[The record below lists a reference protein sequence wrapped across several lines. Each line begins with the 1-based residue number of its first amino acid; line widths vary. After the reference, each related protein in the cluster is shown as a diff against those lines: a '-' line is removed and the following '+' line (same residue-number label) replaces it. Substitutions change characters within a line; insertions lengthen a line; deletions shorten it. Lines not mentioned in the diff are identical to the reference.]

1 MNVALQRPL
10 SAVDLNFNPPRLPLG
25 QLRDFAREHWG
36 LDGEFTALEGERDQ
50 NHRLTTAD
58 GASYVLKVSAAGE
71 SEGAV
76 EFQVAALRHL
86 ERHAPDLPVPRIIAS
101 KAGQDLEWI
110 VAADGV
116 RHMVRLLSWLPG
128 TPISQGEPL
137 TVSALRNVAAFQAR
151 LARGLRGLFH
161 PHARHF
167 VAWDI
172 QRALLLEP
180 GVQAWVAD
188 DARALCAEFNVR
200 LQREVLPR
208 LPALR
213 AQVVHSDGHADNLLR
228 AVSGADEIVGV
239 IDFGDMVHA
248 PLVQDLAVTLASFA
262 RHGEMSLENAAAQ
275 VEAWNAV
282 LPLMDD
288 ELEVLHDLTL
298 LRLATALYLYD
309 FRIHA
314 TEKPAAWLT
323 EERPDIVRALSRFLA
338 LDRAEVHERYRAAC
352 GRVGRAP
359 KDIDIAG
366 LQERRSRALGPSY
379 RLFYDRPVHLVRG
392 EGTWLFD
399 AEGRRYLDC
408 YNNVASVG
416 HCHPHVVAA
425 LSRQAA
431 TLNTHTRYLHDNV
444 VRYAE
449 RLTATM
455 PEPLRVCY
463 FVCTGTEAIDLAI
476 RIARVVSKHEGVIVS
491 DDSYHGN
498 SNVVGTASTS
508 MYPKS
513 EQPAW
518 LATVPPPNGYRG
530 EYRYGTPDIGRK
542 YAAHIDLAIAR
553 LQERKQ
559 GAAAWVCDIIF
570 DSNGAI
576 LPPPGYLEYTAGAI
590 RAAGGLFI
598 ADEVQSGFYRTGEEM
613 WAFAYSDVV
622 PDIVALGKPIGDGH
636 PIGAVITTPAI
647 AAKFAAKF
655 SYFNTFGGNPVSAAV
670 GMAVLDV
677 LEREG
682 IRQNVIAAGKVL
694 EPGLAKLAA
703 KHPLVADVRGK
714 GLFWG
719 LEIVRDQET
728 RAPAVAEAD
737 RIMNLLRE
745 DGFLLGR
752 TGAFDNVIKIRPP
765 LVFTPDNARMLL
777 EGLDRALARV
787 R

>member
-1 MNVALQRPL
+1 MNVAKQRL
-10 SAVDLNFNPPRLPLG
+10 SAVDLNFNPPRFPLDRLVG
-25 QLRDFAREHWG
+25 LARDLWG
-36 LDGEFTALEGERDQ
+36 VAGEFTPLEGERDQ
-50 NHRLTTAD
+50 NHRVTTAD
-58 GASYVLKVSAAGE
+58 GTSYVLKVSAAGE

-76 EFQVAALRHL
+76 DFQVAALRHL
-86 ERHAPDLPVPRIIAS
+86 ERNAPDLPVPRIIAS
-101 KAGQDLEWI
+101 KGGNDREWI
-110 VAADGV
+110 AAADGT

-128 TPISQGEPL
+128 VPISQGKPL
-137 TVSALRNVAAFQAR
+137 TIGTLRSAAAFQAR
-151 LARGLRGLFH
+151 LACGLRGLFH

-172 QRALLLEP
+172 QRALLLDP

-188 DARALCAEFNVR
+188 DAKALCAEFHARAVR
-200 LQREVLPR
+200 DVLPR

-228 AVSGADEIVGV
+228 AGPDTDEIVGV

-262 RHGEMSLENAAAQ
+262 RHGEMSLDNAVAQ

-298 LRLATALYLYD
+298 LRLATALALYD

-314 TEKPAAWLT
+314 TEKPAA
-323 EERPDIVRALSRFLA
+323 LA
-338 LDRAEVHERYRAAC
+338 HGRAARTSC
-352 GRVGRAP
+352 VRCRGSSRSIATRYTSAIAP
-359 KDIDIAG
+359 PAAASVEPRRTSTSTS
-366 LQERRSRALGPSY
+366 LRERRSLALGPSY

-392 EGTWLFD
+392 EGTWLYD

-476 RIARVVSKHEGVIVS
+476 RIARVVSKNEGVIVS

-498 SNVVGTASTS
+498 SNVVGTASTC

-513 EQPAW
+513 EQPDW

-530 EYRYGTPDIGRK
+530 EYRYGTPDLGRK
-542 YAAHIDLAIAR
+542 YAAYIDPAIAKLR
-553 LQERKQ
+553 ERKQ

-570 DSNGAI
+570 DSNGTI
-576 LPPPGYLEYTAGAI
+576 LSPPGYLEYTAGAI

-598 ADEVQSGFYRTGEEM
+598 ADEVQSGFYRTGDEM
-613 WAFAYSDVV
+613 WAFNYSDVV

-682 IRQNVIAAGKVL
+682 IQQNVIAAGKVL

-703 KHPLVADVRGK
+703 RYPLIADVRGK

-719 LEIVRDQET
+719 LEIVRDHET
-728 RAPAVAEAD
+728 RAPAVEEAD

-752 TGAFDNVIKIRPP
+752 TGAFDNVIKVRPP

-777 EGLDRALARV
+777 EGLDRALGRV
-787 R
+787 

>member
-1 MNVALQRPL
+1 M
-10 SAVDLNFNPPRLPLG
+10 DLNFNPARIPLERLV
-25 QLRDFAREHWG
+25 DFAREHWG
-36 LDGEFTALEGERDQ
+36 VEGEFTPLEGERDQ
-50 NHRLTTAD
+50 NHRVTAAD
-58 GASYVLKVSAAGE
+58 GASHVLKISAAGE

-76 EFQVAALRHL
+76 DFQVAALRHL
-86 ERHAPDLPVPRIIAS
+86 ERHAPDLPVPRVLAAKS
-101 KAGQDLEWI
+101 GNNREWI
-110 VAADGV
+110 SAADGA
-116 RHMVRLLSWLPG
+116 RHMARLLSWLPG
-128 TPISQGEPL
+128 TPLSQGRPL
-137 TVSALRNVAAFQAR
+137 SIAALRNAAAFQAR
-151 LARGLRGLFH
+151 LARGLRGFFH

-172 QRALLLEP
+172 QRGLAFEP

-188 DARALCAEFNVR
+188 DAKALCADLRAR
-200 LQREVLPR
+200 LQRELLPR

-213 AQVVHSDGHADNLLR
+213 AQVVHGDGHADNLLR
-228 AVSGADEIVGV
+228 AAPDTDEIVGV
-239 IDFGDMVHA
+239 IDFGDLVHA
-248 PLVQDLAVTLASFA
+248 PLVQDLAVTLASYA
-262 RHGEMSLENAAAQ
+262 RHGAMSLDNAVAQ

-282 LPLMDD
+282 LPIADD

-298 LRLATALYLYD
+298 LRLATALCLYD

-314 TEKPAAWLT
+314 TEKPAGWLA
-323 EERPDIVRALSRFLA
+323 EERPDILRALSRFLA

-359 KDIDIAG
+359 ASVDSER
-366 LQERRSRALGPSY
+366 LRERRNRALGPSY

-392 EGTWLFD
+392 EGTWLYD
-399 AEGRRYLDC
+399 ADGGRYLDC

-455 PEPLRVCY
+455 SDPLRVCY
-463 FVCTGTEAIDLAI
+463 FVCTGTEANDLAI
-476 RIARVVSKHEGVIVS
+476 RIARVVSGHEGVIVC

-498 SNVVGTASTS
+498 SNVVGAASTC

-513 EQPAW
+513 EQPEW

-530 EYRYGTPDIGRK
+530 EYRYGMPNIGPK
-542 YAAHIDLAIAR
+542 YAAHIDTAITN
-553 LQERKQ
+553 LQQRGQ
-559 GAAAWVCDIIF
+559 GAAAWLCDVIF
-570 DSNGAI
+570 DSNGTI
-576 LPPPGYLEYTAGAI
+576 LPPAGYLEYTAEAI

-598 ADEVQSGFYRTGEEM
+598 ADEVQSGFYRTGDEM
-613 WAFAYSDVV
+613 WGFSYSSVV
-622 PDIVALGKPIGDGH
+622 PDIVTLGKPAGDGH

-647 AAKFAAKF
+647 AAKFAEKF

-682 IRQNVIAAGKVL
+682 VQQNVIAAGQAL
-694 EPGLAKLAA
+694 GPGLAKLAD
-703 KHPLVADVRGK
+703 KYPLLADVRGQ

-719 LEIVRDQET
+719 LEIVRDHAT

-787 R
+787 

>member
-1 MNVALQRPL
+1 MNVAVKRPL
-10 SAVDLNFNPPRLPLG
+10 SAVDLNFNPPRFPAG
-25 QLRDFAREHWG
+25 ELRDFAREHWG
-36 LDGEFTALEGERDQ
+36 LDGELAPLEGERDQ
-50 NHRLTTAD
+50 NHRLAAAD
-58 GASYVLKVSAAGE
+58 GASHVLKVSAAGE

-76 EFQVAALRHL
+76 DFQVAALRHL
-86 ERHAPDLPVPRIIAS
+86 ERQAPELPVPRVIAS
-101 KAGQDLEWI
+101 KRGNDREWI
-110 VAADGV
+110 AGADGQ
-116 RHMVRLLSWLPG
+116 RHMVRVLSWIPG
-128 TPISQGEPL
+128 VPLSKGGPL
-137 TVSALRNVAAFQAR
+137 TLQGMRNVAAFQAK
-151 LARGLRGLFH
+151 LALGLRGLFH

-172 QRALLLEP
+172 QRGLLMEP

-188 DARALCAEFNVR
+188 DAKALLADFFARVR
-200 LQREVLPR
+200 RDVLPR
-208 LPALR
+208 LPSLR

-228 AVSGADEIVGV
+228 GDAGTEEIVGV
-239 IDFGDMVHA
+239 IDFGDMVYA

-262 RHGEMSLENAAAQ
+262 RHGEMSLENAVAQ

-282 LPLMDD
+282 LPLMDE

-298 LRLATALYLYD
+298 LRLATALCLYD
-309 FRIHA
+309 FRIRA
-314 TEKPAAWLT
+314 TEHPPAWLA
-323 EERPDIVRALSRFLA
+323 EERPDIVRALTKFLA

-352 GRVGRAP
+352 GRAGRAP
-359 KDIDIAG
+359 KDIDVAELRG
-366 LQERRSRALGPSY
+366 RRSRALGPSY

-399 AEGRRYLDC
+399 ADGRRYLDC

-425 LSRQAA
+425 LARQAA

-449 RLTATM
+449 RLAATM

-476 RIARVVSKHEGVIVS
+476 RIARVVSRNEGVIVS

-498 SNVVGTASTS
+498 SNVVGTASTC

-530 EYRYGTPDIGRK
+530 EFRYGTPDFGRK
-542 YAAHIDLAIAR
+542 YAAYIDPAIAR
-553 LQERKQ
+553 LRERDQ
-559 GAAAWVCDIIF
+559 GVAAWVCDIIF
-570 DSNGAI
+570 DSNGTI
-576 LPPPGYLEYTAGAI
+576 LSPPGYLEYAAKAV

-598 ADEVQSGFYRTGEEM
+598 ADEVQSGFYRTGDEM
-613 WAFAYSDVV
+613 WAFRYSDVV

-636 PIGAVITTPAI
+636 PIGAVITSPGI
-647 AAKFAAKF
+647 AAKFAKKF
-655 SYFNTFGGNPVSAAV
+655 SYFNTFGGNPVSASV

-682 IRQNVIAAGKVL
+682 IPQNVIAAGRVL
-694 EPGLAKLAA
+694 EPGLAVLAK

-719 LEIVRDQET
+719 LEIVRDHET
-728 RAPAVAEAD
+728 RAPAVEEAD
-737 RIMNLLRE
+737 RVMNLLRD
-745 DGFLLGR
+745 DGILLGR

-787 R
+787 

>member
-1 MNVALQRPL
+1 MNVAKQRLL
-10 SAVDLNFNPPRLPLG
+10 SAVDLNFNPARFPLE
-25 QLRDFAREHWG
+25 QLAEFAREYWD
-36 LDGEFTALEGERDQ
+36 LVGEFTPLEGERDQ
-50 NHRLTTAD
+50 NHRVTAAD
-58 GASYVLKVSAAGE
+58 GGSYVLKVSAAGE

-76 EFQVAALRHL
+76 DFQVAALRHL
-86 ERHAPDLPVPRIIAS
+86 ERHAPDLPVPRVTAS
-101 KAGQDLEWI
+101 NTGNDREWI
-110 VAADGV
+110 AAANGTL
-116 RHMVRLLSWLPG
+116 HMLRLLSWIPG
-128 TPISQGEPL
+128 IPISQGKPL
-137 TVSALRNVAAFQAR
+137 TLNALRSAAAFQAR

-172 QRALLLEP
+172 QRGLLLDP

-188 DARALCAEFNVR
+188 DAKSLCADFHAR
-200 LQREVLPR
+200 LKSEVLPR

-228 AVSGADEIVGV
+228 AGPDTDEVVGI
-239 IDFGDMVHA
+239 IDFGDLVHA
-248 PLVQDLAVTLASFA
+248 PLAQDLAVTLASFA
-262 RHGEMSLENAAAQ
+262 RHGEMSLDNAVAQ

-282 LPLMDD
+282 LPLQDE

-298 LRLATALYLYD
+298 LRLATALALYD

-323 EERPDIVRALSRFLA
+323 EERPDIVRALAKFLA
-338 LDRAEVHERYRAAC
+338 LDREEVHERYRAAC

-359 KDIDIAG
+359 AG
-366 LQERRSRALGPSY
+366 VDYERLRERRGRALGPSY

-392 EGTWLFD
+392 EGTWLYD
-399 AEGRRYLDC
+399 ADGSRYLDC

-416 HCHPHVVAA
+416 HCHPHVVGA
-425 LSRQAA
+425 LARQAA

-455 PEPLRVCY
+455 PGDLRVCY
-463 FVCTGTEAIDLAI
+463 FVCTGTEANDLAI
-476 RIARVVSKHEGVIVS
+476 RIARVVSGHEGVIVS

-498 SNVVGTASTS
+498 SNVVGAASTC

-513 EQPAW
+513 EQPEW

-530 EYRYGTPDIGRK
+530 EYRYGTPDLGPK
-542 YAAHIDLAIAR
+542 YAAHIDTAIAK
-553 LQERKQ
+553 LQQRKQ
-559 GAAAWVCDIIF
+559 GAAAWLCDIIF
-570 DSNGAI
+570 DSNGTI
-576 LPPPGYLEYTAGAI
+576 LSPPGYLEYTAKAI

-598 ADEVQSGFYRTGEEM
+598 ADEVQSGFYRTGDEM
-613 WAFAYSDVV
+613 WAFNYSKTV
-622 PDIVALGKPIGDGH
+622 PDIVAIGKPIGDGH

-682 IRQNVIAAGKVL
+682 VPQNVIAAGKVL
-694 EPGLAKLAA
+694 ESGLAQLAG
-703 KHPLVADVRGK
+703 KYPLVADVRGK

-719 LEIVRDQET
+719 LEIVRDHAT

-752 TGAFDNVIKIRPP
+752 TGAFDNVIKVRPP
-765 LVFTPDNARMLL
+765 LVFTPDHARMLL
-777 EGLDRALARV
+777 DGLDRALERV
-787 R
+787 

>member
-10 SAVDLNFNPPRLPLG
+10 VAADLNFNPPRLPLE
-25 QLRDFAREHWG
+25 QLAAFARDHWG
-36 LDGEFTALEGERDQ
+36 AEGDWTPLDGERDQ
-50 NHRLTTAD
+50 NHRVTAAD
-58 GASYVLKVSAAGE
+58 GASHVLKVSASGE

-76 EFQVAALRHL
+76 DFQIAALRHL
-86 ERHAPDLPVPRIIAS
+86 ESHAPELPVPRVVAS
-101 KAGQDLEWI
+101 KGGNDREWI
-110 VAADGV
+110 AAADGT

-128 TPISQGEPL
+128 TPLSRGEPL
-137 TVSALRNVAAFQAR
+137 SIGALRHAAAFQAR
-151 LARGLRGLFH
+151 LARGLRGFFH

-180 GVQAWVAD
+180 GVQDWVAD
-188 DARALCAEFNVR
+188 DARALLADFMAR
-200 LQREVLPR
+200 LSHELLPR
-208 LPALR
+208 LPGLR
-213 AQVVHSDGHADNLLR
+213 AQVVHGDGHADNLLR
-228 AVSGADEIVGV
+228 AAAGSDEIVGV
-239 IDFGDMVHA
+239 IDFGDLVHA

-262 RHGEMSLENAAAQ
+262 RHGEMSQDNAAAQ

-282 LPLMDD
+282 LPLEDE

-298 LRLATALYLYD
+298 LRLATALCLYD

-314 TEKPAAWLT
+314 TEKPPAWLR
-323 EERPDIVRALSRFLA
+323 EERPDLVRALSKFLA
-338 LDRAEVHERYRAAC
+338 LDRGEVLERYRAAC

-359 KDIDIAG
+359 ASVDIAK
-366 LQERRSRALGPSY
+366 LRERRGRVLGPSY

-392 EGTWLFD
+392 EGTWLWD

-431 TLNTHTRYLHDNV
+431 TLNTHTRYLHDHV

-463 FVCTGTEAIDLAI
+463 FVCTGTEANDLAI
-476 RIARVVSKHEGVIVS
+476 RIARVVSGQEGVVVS

-498 SNVVGTASTS
+498 SNVVGAASTC

-542 YAAHIDLAIAR
+542 YAAHIDRAIAALR
-553 LQERKQ
+553 ERGQ
-559 GAAAWVCDIIF
+559 GAAAWLCDVIF
-570 DSNGAI
+570 DSNGTL
-576 LPPPGYLEYTAGAI
+576 LPPEGYLEYTARAI

-598 ADEVQSGFYRTGEEM
+598 ADEVQSGFYRTGEQM
-613 WAFAYSDVV
+613 WGFGYADVV
-622 PDIVALGKPIGDGH
+622 PDIVTLGKPIGDGH
-636 PIGAVITTPAI
+636 PVGAVITTPAI
-647 AAKFAAKF
+647 AAKFAEKF

-682 IRQNVIAAGKVL
+682 IQQNVIAAGRVL
-694 EPGLAKLAA
+694 EPGLRKLAQ
-703 KHPLVADVRGK
+703 KYPLVADVRGK

-719 LEIVRDQET
+719 LEIVRDHAT

-765 LVFTPDNARMLL
+765 LVFAPEHAQMLL

-787 R
+787 

>member
-1 MNVALQRPL
+1 MNTATNRPFN
-10 SAVDLNFNPPRLPLG
+10 ARDLNFNPARFPLEKL
-25 QLRDFAREHWG
+25 QNFAREHWKLNG
-36 LDGEFTALEGERDQ
+36 VFAPLEGERDQ
-50 NHRLTTAD
+50 NHRVTEAD
-58 GASYVLKVSAAGE
+58 GASHVLKVSAAGE

-76 EFQVAALRHL
+76 EFQVAALHHL
-86 ERHAPDLPVPRIIAS
+86 EKHVPELPVPRVVAS
-101 KAGQDLEWI
+101 KSGHDLEWI
-110 VAADGV
+110 AAADGT
-116 RHMVRLLSWLPG
+116 RHMVRLFSWLPG
-128 TPISQGEPL
+128 TPLSAGKPL
-137 TVSALRNVAAFQAR
+137 SLPALRNAAAFQAR
-151 LARGLRGLFH
+151 LARGLRGFFH

-172 QRALLLEP
+172 QRALFLEP

-188 DARALCAEFNVR
+188 DAKALLADFAAR
-200 LQREVLPR
+200 LQRELLPR
-208 LPALR
+208 LPSLR
-213 AQVVHSDGHADNLLR
+213 AQVVHGDGHADNLLR
-228 AVSGADEIVGV
+228 ADAGSDEIVGV

-262 RHGEMSLENAAAQ
+262 RHGEMSLDNAVAQ

-282 LPLMDD
+282 LPLED
-288 ELEVLHDLTL
+288 EELAVLHDLTL
-298 LRLATALYLYD
+298 LRLATALCLYD

-314 TEKPAAWLT
+314 TERPPAWLA
-323 EERPDIVRALSRFLA
+323 EERPEIVRALSKFLA

-359 KDIDIAG
+359 AQVDIGG
-366 LQERRSRALGPSY
+366 LRERRGRLLGPSY

-392 EGTWLFD
+392 EGTWLWD

-431 TLNTHTRYLHDNV
+431 TLNTHTRYLHDHV

-449 RLTATM
+449 RLAATM
-455 PEPLRVCY
+455 PEPLGVCY
-463 FVCTGTEAIDLAI
+463 FVCTGTEANDLAI
-476 RIARVVSKHEGVIVS
+476 RIARVVSGLEGVIVS

-498 SNVVGTASTS
+498 SNVVGAASTC
-508 MYPKS
+508 MYPKA

-542 YAAHIDLAIAR
+542 YAVHIDTAIAALEQR
-553 LQERKQ
+553 GE
-559 GAAAWVCDIIF
+559 GAAAWLCDVIF
-570 DSNGAI
+570 DSNGTI
-576 LPPPGYLEYTAGAI
+576 LPPAGYLEYTARAI

-598 ADEVQSGFYRTGEEM
+598 ADEVQSGFYRTGENM
-613 WAFAYSDVV
+613 WGFAIADVV
-622 PDIVALGKPIGDGH
+622 PDIVTLGKPIGDGH

-647 AAKFAAKF
+647 AAKFAEKF

-682 IRQNVIAAGKVL
+682 IQQNVIAAGQVL
-694 EPGLAKLAA
+694 EPGLQTLAR

-719 LEIVRDQET
+719 LEIVRDQAT
-728 RAPAVAEAD
+728 REPAVAEAD

-752 TGAFDNVIKIRPP
+752 TGAFDNVIKVRPP
-765 LVFTPDNARMLL
+765 LVFTPGHAQMLL
-777 EGLDRALARV
+777 GGLDRALARV
-787 R
+787 

>member
-1 MNVALQRPL
+1 
-10 SAVDLNFNPPRLPLG
+10 
-25 QLRDFAREHWG
+25 
-36 LDGEFTALEGERDQ
+36 
-50 NHRLTTAD
+50 
-58 GASYVLKVSAAGE
+58 
-71 SEGAV
+71 
-76 EFQVAALRHL
+76 
-86 ERHAPDLPVPRIIAS
+86 
-101 KAGQDLEWI
+101 
-110 VAADGV
+110 
-116 RHMVRLLSWLPG
+116 MVRLLSWIPG
-128 TPISQGEPL
+128 TPLSRGEPL
-137 TVSALRNVAAFQAR
+137 RLTALRNAAAFQAR
-151 LARGLRGLFH
+151 LALGLRGLFH

-172 QRALLLEP
+172 QRALILEP
-180 GVQAWVAD
+180 GVQSWVAD
-188 DARALCAEFNVR
+188 DAKALCAEFIAR
-200 LQREVLPR
+200 MQREVLPR

-213 AQVVHSDGHADNLLR
+213 AQVVHGDGHADNLLR
-228 AVSGADEIVGV
+228 AAPDADEIVGV

-262 RHGEMSLENAAAQ
+262 RHGEMSLDDAVAQ

-282 LPLMDD
+282 LPLTDD
-288 ELEVLHDLTL
+288 ELEIVHDLTL

-309 FRIHA
+309 VRIHA
-314 TEKPAAWLT
+314 TEKPAAWLK
-323 EERPDIVRALSRFLA
+323 EERPDIVRALAKFLGF
-338 LDRAEVHERYRAAC
+338 DRAEVLERYRAAC

-359 KDIDIAG
+359 AHVDFAR
-366 LQERRSRALGPSY
+366 LRERRSRALGPSY

-392 EGTWLFD
+392 EGTWLYD
-399 AEGRRYLDC
+399 ADGRRYLDC

-425 LSRQAA
+425 LARQAA

-449 RLTATM
+449 RLTATL
-455 PEPLRVCY
+455 PADLRVCY
-463 FVCTGTEAIDLAI
+463 FVCTGTEANDLAI
-476 RIARVVSKHEGVIVS
+476 RIARVVSGHEGVIVS

-498 SNVVGTASTS
+498 SNVVGAASTC

-530 EYRYGTPDIGRK
+530 EYRYGTPDIGTK
-542 YAAHIDLAIAR
+542 YAAHIDTAIAQ
-553 LQERKQ
+553 LQERGQ
-559 GAAAWVCDIIF
+559 GASSWLCDIIF
-570 DSNGAI
+570 DSNGTI
-576 LPPPGYLEYTAGAI
+576 LPPSGYLEYTTRAI
-590 RAAGGLFI
+590 HAAGGLFI

-613 WAFAYSDVV
+613 WAFRYSDVV
-622 PDIVALGKPIGDGH
+622 PDIVTLGKPIGDGH

-647 AAKFAAKF
+647 AAKFAEKF

-682 IRQNVIAAGKVL
+682 LQQNVVAAGKVL
-694 EPGLAKLAA
+694 ESGLARLAA
-703 KHPLVADVRGK
+703 RHPLLADVRGK

-719 LEIVRDQET
+719 LEIVRDHAA
-728 RAPAVAEAD
+728 RAPAIEEAD
-737 RIMNLLRE
+737 RIMNLLRD

-752 TGAFDNVIKIRPP
+752 TGAFNNVVKIRPP

-787 R
+787 

>member
-1 MNVALQRPL
+1 MNVALKSAL
-10 SAVDLNFNPPRLPLG
+10 SAVDLNFNPPTFPLG
-25 QLRDFAREHWG
+25 QLRDCARGHWG
-36 LDGEFTALEGERDQ
+36 LEGELAPLDGERDQ

-58 GASYVLKVSAAGE
+58 GASYVLKVSAGGE

-76 EFQVAALRHL
+76 DFQVAALRHL
-86 ERHAPDLPVPRIIAS
+86 ERYAPDLPVPRIIAS
-101 KAGQDLEWI
+101 TRGNDREWI
-110 VAADGV
+110 AAVDGK
-116 RHMVRLLSWLPG
+116 RHMVRVLSWLPG
-128 TPISQGEPL
+128 TPLSQSKPL
-137 TVSALRNVAAFQAR
+137 GTNALRNAAAFQAK
-151 LARGLRGLFH
+151 LARGLRGFFH

-180 GVQAWVAD
+180 GIQAWVAD
-188 DARALCAEFNVR
+188 DAKALCADFNAR
-200 LQREVLPR
+200 FQREVLPR
-208 LPALR
+208 LPGLR

-228 AVSGADEIVGV
+228 AESGSDEIVGV
-239 IDFGDMVHA
+239 IDFGDMVHG
-248 PLVQDLAVTLASFA
+248 PLVQDLAVILASFA
-262 RHGEMSLENAAAQ
+262 RHGEMSLENAVAQ

-282 LPLMDD
+282 LPLADE

-298 LRLATALYLYD
+298 LRIATSLCMYD

-314 TEKPAAWLT
+314 TEKPPAWLT
-323 EERPDIVRALSRFLA
+323 EERPDIVRSLTRFLG
-338 LDRAEVHERYRAAC
+338 LDRREVHERYRAAC

-359 KDIDIAG
+359 ANVDIDA
-366 LQERRSRALGPSY
+366 LRERRKRALGPSY

-399 AEGRRYLDC
+399 ADGRRYLDC

-476 RIARVVSKHEGVIVS
+476 RIARTVTKNEGVIVS

-498 SNVVGTASTS
+498 SNVVGTASTC
-508 MYPKS
+508 MYPKE

-530 EYRYGTPDIGRK
+530 EYRYGTPDLGRK
-542 YAAHIDLAIAR
+542 YAAHIDTAIAK
-553 LQERKQ
+553 LKERKQ

-570 DSNGAI
+570 DSNGTI
-576 LPPPGYLEYTAGAI
+576 LSPPGYLEYTAGAI

-598 ADEVQSGFYRTGEEM
+598 ADEVQSGFYRTGGEM
-613 WAFAYSDVV
+613 WAFNYSDVV
-622 PDIVALGKPIGDGH
+622 PDIVCLGKPIGDGH

-682 IRQNVIAAGKVL
+682 IPQNVIAAGQVL
-694 EPGLAKLAA
+694 EAGLAKLAA
-703 KHPLVADVRGK
+703 KHSLVADVRGK

-719 LEIVRDQET
+719 LEIVRDHAT
-728 RAPAVAEAD
+728 RAPAVKEAD

-752 TGAFDNVIKIRPP
+752 TGAFDNVIKVRPP

-777 EGLDRALARV
+777 EGLDRALAQA
-787 R
+787 

>member
-1 MNVALQRPL
+1 MSVALQQRL
-10 SAVDLNFNPPRLPLG
+10 SAVDLNFNPARIPLDRLV
-25 QLRDFAREHWG
+25 DFAREHWAVT
-36 LDGEFTALEGERDQ
+36 GEFTPLEGERDQ
-50 NHRLTTAD
+50 NHRVTTAD

-76 EFQVAALRHL
+76 DFQVAALRHL
-86 ERHAPDLPVPRIIAS
+86 ERHAPDLPVPRVIGS
-101 KAGQDLEWI
+101 RAGNDREWI
-110 VAADGV
+110 AAADGT

-128 TPISQGEPL
+128 IPVSQGKPV
-137 TVSALRNVAAFQAR
+137 TMGTLRNVAAFQAR
-151 LARGLRGLFH
+151 LAHGLRGLFH

-172 QRALLLEP
+172 QRALMLDP

-188 DARALCAEFNVR
+188 DAKALCAEFHAR
-200 LQREVLPR
+200 AARDVLPR

-228 AVSGADEIVGV
+228 AGPDSDEIVGV

-282 LPLMDD
+282 LPLTDD
-288 ELEVLHDLTL
+288 ELEVVHDLTL
-298 LRLATALYLYD
+298 LRLATALALYD

-314 TEKPAAWLT
+314 TEKPAVWLSQ
-323 EERPDIVRALSRFLA
+323 ERPEIVRALSKFLA
-338 LDRAEVHERYRAAC
+338 LDRDEVHERYRAAC
-352 GRVGRAP
+352 GRVGRSPAGV
-359 KDIDIAG
+359 DIG
-366 LQERRSRALGPSY
+366 RLRQRRDRALGPSY

-392 EGTWLFD
+392 EGTWLYD
-399 AEGRRYLDC
+399 ADGRRYLDC

-416 HCHPHVVAA
+416 HCHPHVVGA
-425 LSRQAA
+425 LARQAA

-455 PEPLRVCY
+455 PGDLRVCY
-463 FVCTGTEAIDLAI
+463 FVCTGTEANDLAI
-476 RIARVVSKHEGVIVS
+476 RIARVVSGHEGVIVS

-498 SNVVGTASTS
+498 SNVVGAASTS

-513 EQPAW
+513 EQPEW
-518 LATVPPPNGYRG
+518 IATVPAPNGYRG
-530 EYRYGTPDIGRK
+530 EYRYGTPDLGLK
-542 YAAHIDLAIAR
+542 YAAHIDTAIAQ
-553 LQERKQ
+553 LQQRKQ
-559 GAAAWVCDIIF
+559 GAAAWLCDIIF
-570 DSNGAI
+570 DSNGTI
-576 LPPPGYLEYTAGAI
+576 LPPPGYLEYTVRAI

-598 ADEVQSGFYRTGEEM
+598 ADEVQSGFYRTGDEM
-613 WAFAYSDVV
+613 WAFSYSGTV

-636 PIGAVITTPAI
+636 PLGAVITTPAI
-647 AAKFAAKF
+647 AAKFAEKL

-670 GMAVLDV
+670 GLAVLDV

-682 IRQNVIAAGKVL
+682 IQQNVIAAGKVL

-703 KHPLVADVRGK
+703 KYPLVADVRGK

-719 LEIVRDQET
+719 LEIVRDHET

-777 EGLDRALARV
+777 EGLDRALAQV
-787 R
+787 

>member
-1 MNVALQRPL
+1 MNVALKSAL
-10 SAVDLNFNPPRLPLG
+10 SAADLNFNPPSFSPRQLG
-25 QLRDFAREHWG
+25 ECAREYWQLEG
-36 LDGEFTALEGERDQ
+36 ELAPLDGERDQ

-58 GASYVLKVSAAGE
+58 GASHVLKVSAAGE

-76 EFQVAALRHL
+76 DFQIAALRHL
-86 ERHAPDLPVPRIIAS
+86 ERHATDLPVPRVLAS
-101 KAGQDLEWI
+101 TRGNDREWI
-110 VAADGV
+110 TADDGK
-116 RHMVRLLSWLPG
+116 RHMVRMLSWIPG
-128 TPISQGEPL
+128 TPLSQSKPL
-137 TVSALRNVAAFQAR
+137 GINALRNAASFQAK
-151 LARGLRGLFH
+151 LARGLRGFFH

-180 GVQAWVAD
+180 GIHAWVAD
-188 DARALCAEFNVR
+188 DAKALCADFHAHLRN
-200 LQREVLPR
+200 EVLPK

-228 AVSGADEIVGV
+228 AGSDADEIVGV

-262 RHGEMSLENAAAQ
+262 RHGEMSLDNAVAQ
-275 VEAWNAV
+275 VEAWNAI

-298 LRLATALYLYD
+298 LRLATALALYD
-309 FRIHA
+309 FRIRA
-314 TEKPAAWLT
+314 TEKPPAWLT

-338 LDRAEVHERYRAAC
+338 LDRDDVHERYRAAC

-359 KDIDIAG
+359 AGVDIEQ
-366 LQERRSRALGPSY
+366 LRERRGRALGPSY

-392 EGTWLFD
+392 EGTWLYD
-399 AEGRRYLDC
+399 ADGRRYLDC

-416 HCHPHVVAA
+416 HCHPHVVGA
-425 LSRQAA
+425 LARQAA

-449 RLTATM
+449 RLAATM
-455 PEPLRVCY
+455 PADLRVCY
-463 FVCTGTEAIDLAI
+463 FVCTGTEANDLAI
-476 RIARVVSKHEGVIVS
+476 RIARVVSGHEGVIVS

-498 SNVVGTASTS
+498 SNVVGAASTC

-513 EQPAW
+513 EQPEW

-530 EYRYGTPDIGRK
+530 EYRYGTPDLGPK
-542 YAAHIDLAIAR
+542 YAAHIDTAIAK
-553 LQERKQ
+553 LQQRKQ
-559 GAAAWVCDIIF
+559 GAAAWLCDIIF
-570 DSNGAI
+570 DSNGTI
-576 LPPPGYLEYTAGAI
+576 LSPPGYLEYTVKAI

-598 ADEVQSGFYRTGEEM
+598 ADEVQSGFYRTGDQM
-613 WAFAYSDVV
+613 WAFSYSGVV

-682 IRQNVIAAGKVL
+682 IQRNVIAAGKVL
-694 EPGLAKLAA
+694 ETGLAKLAA
-703 KHPLVADVRGK
+703 RYPLVADVRGK

-719 LEIVRDQET
+719 LEIVRDHET

-737 RIMNLLRE
+737 RIMNLLRD

-752 TGAFDNVIKIRPP
+752 TGAFDNVIKVRPP
-765 LVFTPDNARMLL
+765 LVFTPDHARMLL
-777 EGLDRALARV
+777 EGLDRALAQV
-787 R
+787 

>member
-1 MNVALQRPL
+1 MNVALQQRL
-10 SAVDLNFNPPRLPLG
+10 SAVDLNFNPPRIPLDRLVG
-25 QLRDFAREHWG
+25 LASDFWG
-36 LDGEFTALEGERDQ
+36 VAGEFTPLEGERDQ
-50 NHRLTTAD
+50 NHRVTTSN
-58 GASYVLKVSAAGE
+58 GTSYVLKVSAAGE

-76 EFQVAALRHL
+76 DFQVAALRHL
-86 ERHAPDLPVPRIIAS
+86 ERNAPDLPVPRIIAS
-101 KAGQDLEWI
+101 KVGNDREWI
-110 VAADGV
+110 AAADGT

-128 TPISQGEPL
+128 VPISQGKPL
-137 TVSALRNVAAFQAR
+137 TIGSLRNVAAFQAR

-172 QRALLLEP
+172 QRALLLDP

-188 DARALCAEFNVR
+188 DAKALCADFHAR
-200 LQREVLPR
+200 ATHDVLPR

-228 AVSGADEIVGV
+228 AGPDSDDVVGV

-262 RHGEMSLENAAAQ
+262 RHGDMSLENAVAQ

-298 LRLATALYLYD
+298 LRLATALALYD

-323 EERPDIVRALSRFLA
+323 EERPDIVRALTRFLA
-338 LDRAEVHERYRAAC
+338 LDRDEVHERYRAAC

-359 KDIDIAG
+359 SSIDIG
-366 LQERRSRALGPSY
+366 RLRERRSRALGPSY

-392 EGTWLFD
+392 EGTWLYD

-476 RIARVVSKHEGVIVS
+476 RIARVVSKNEGVIVS

-498 SNVVGTASTS
+498 SNVVGTASTC

-513 EQPAW
+513 EQPPW
-518 LATVPPPNGYRG
+518 LATVPPPNG
-530 EYRYGTPDIGRK
+530 
-542 YAAHIDLAIAR
+542 
-553 LQERKQ
+553 
-559 GAAAWVCDIIF
+559 
-570 DSNGAI
+570 
-576 LPPPGYLEYTAGAI
+576 
-590 RAAGGLFI
+590 
-598 ADEVQSGFYRTGEEM
+598 
-613 WAFAYSDVV
+613 
-622 PDIVALGKPIGDGH
+622 
-636 PIGAVITTPAI
+636 
-647 AAKFAAKF
+647 
-655 SYFNTFGGNPVSAAV
+655 
-670 GMAVLDV
+670 
-677 LEREG
+677 
-682 IRQNVIAAGKVL
+682 
-694 EPGLAKLAA
+694 
-703 KHPLVADVRGK
+703 
-714 GLFWG
+714 
-719 LEIVRDQET
+719 
-728 RAPAVAEAD
+728 
-737 RIMNLLRE
+737 
-745 DGFLLGR
+745 
-752 TGAFDNVIKIRPP
+752 
-765 LVFTPDNARMLL
+765 
-777 EGLDRALARV
+777 
-787 R
+787 

>member
-1 MNVALQRPL
+1 MNVALKRPL
-10 SAVDLNFNPPRLPLG
+10 SAADLNFNPAQLPIE
-25 QLRDFAREHWG
+25 QLVDCARQYWG
-36 LDGEFTALEGERDQ
+36 LAGEFTPLEGERDQ
-50 NHRLTTAD
+50 NHRVTTAD
-58 GASYVLKVSAAGE
+58 GKSFVLKVSAAGE

-76 EFQVAALRHL
+76 DFQVAALRHL
-86 ERHAPDLPVPRIIAS
+86 ERTSPDLPVPRVIAS
-101 KAGQDLEWI
+101 KAGNDREWI
-110 VAADGV
+110 VAADGT
-116 RHMVRLLSWLPG
+116 RHMLRLLSWLPG
-128 TPISQGEPL
+128 APVSQGASL
-137 TVSALRNVAAFQAR
+137 TVNVLRNVAAFQAR
-151 LARGLRGLFH
+151 LARGLRGFFH
-161 PHARHF
+161 PHAQHF
-167 VAWDI
+167 VAWDL
-172 QRALLLEP
+172 QRALLLDP
-180 GVQAWVAD
+180 GVQAWVAE
-188 DARALCAEFNVR
+188 DAKALLADFEARVR
-200 LQREVLPR
+200 RDVLPR

-228 AVSGADEIVGV
+228 AGPDSGAISGV

-262 RHGEMSLENAAAQ
+262 RHGEMSLDNAVAQ

-288 ELEVLHDLTL
+288 ELEILHDLTL
-298 LRLATALYLYD
+298 LRLATALALYD

-314 TEKPAAWLT
+314 TEGPAPWLT
-323 EERPDIVRALSRFLA
+323 QERPDIVRALTRFLA

-359 KDIDIAG
+359 ANIDIER
-366 LQERRSRALGPSY
+366 LRERRARALGPSY

-392 EGTWLFD
+392 EGVWLWD

-449 RLTATM
+449 RLTGKF
-455 PEPLRVCY
+455 PGDLSVCY
-463 FVCTGTEAIDLAI
+463 FVCTGTEANDLAI
-476 RIARVVSKHEGVIVS
+476 RIARVVSGHEGVVVS

-498 SNVVGTASTS
+498 SNVVGAASTS

-530 EYRYGTPDIGRK
+530 EYRYGTPDIGPK
-542 YAAHIDLAIAR
+542 YAAKIDGAIAQLVQR
-553 LQERKQ
+553 GQ
-559 GAAAWVCDIIF
+559 GAAAWLCDVIF
-570 DSNGAI
+570 DSNGTI
-576 LPPPGYLEYTAGAI
+576 LPPPGYLDYTARAI
-590 RAAGGLFI
+590 RAGGGLYV
-598 ADEVQSGFYRTGEEM
+598 ADEVQSGFYRTGDEM
-613 WAFAYSDVV
+613 WGFSYAEAV
-622 PDIVALGKPIGDGH
+622 PDIVTLGKPIGDGH

-647 AAKFAAKF
+647 AAKFAERG

-670 GMAVLDV
+670 GLAVLDV

-682 IRQNVIAAGKVL
+682 VQQNVIASGKVF
-694 EPGLAKLAA
+694 EAGLAKLAA
-703 KHPLVADVRGK
+703 KYPLVADVRGK
-714 GLFWG
+714 GVFWG
-719 LEIVRDQET
+719 LEIVRDHAT
-728 RAPAVAEAD
+728 RAPAIAEAD

-752 TGAFDNVIKIRPP
+752 TGAFDNVLKVRPP
-765 LVFTPDNARMLL
+765 LVFTPEHAQMLL

-787 R
+787 

>member
-1 MNVALQRPL
+1 MNPDAHAPL
-10 SAVDLNFNPPRLPLG
+10 TAADLNFNPAQFPRE
-25 QLRDFAREHWG
+25 QLAAFAREHWG
-36 LDGEFTALEGERDQ
+36 VSGELTPLDGERDQ
-50 NHRLTTAD
+50 NHRLKTAQGD
-58 GASYVLKVSAAGE
+58 SFVLKVSAAGE

-76 EFQVAALRHL
+76 DFQVAALRHL
-86 ERHAPDLPVPRIIAS
+86 ERHAPDLPVPRLIAS
-101 KAGQDLEWI
+101 RAGNDLEWI
-110 VAADGV
+110 VAADGA

-128 TPISQGEPL
+128 VPLSRGEPL
-137 TVSALRNVAAFQAR
+137 RIAAFRDAAAFQAK

-180 GVQAWVAD
+180 GVQAHVAD
-188 DARALCAEFNVR
+188 DAKALCAGYIEHLR
-200 LQREVLPR
+200 REVLPR

-213 AQVVHSDGHADNLLR
+213 AQVVHSDGHSGNLLR
-228 AVSGADEIVGV
+228 ARPDTDAVVGV

-248 PLVQDLAVTLASFA
+248 PLVQDLAVTIASFT
-262 RHGEMSLENAAAQ
+262 RHGDMSLDNAVAQ

-282 LPLMDD
+282 LPLTDD
-288 ELEVLHDLTL
+288 ELEMLHDLVL
-298 LRLATALYLYD
+298 LRLATALYMYD
-309 FRIHA
+309 FRIRA
-314 TEKPAAWLT
+314 TEDPPAWLN
-323 EERPDIVRALSRFLA
+323 EERPDIVRALSNFLA
-338 LDRAEVHERYRAAC
+338 LDRVAGLERYRAAC

-359 KDIDIAG
+359 AHVDIAQ
-366 LQERRSRALGPSY
+366 LRERRERALGPSY

-392 EGTWLFD
+392 EGTWLWD
-399 AEGRRYLDC
+399 ADGRRYLDC

-431 TLNTHTRYLHDNV
+431 TLNTHTRYLHDSV

-449 RLTATM
+449 RLTATLP
-455 PEPLRVCY
+455 PELSVCY
-463 FVCTGTEAIDLAI
+463 FVCTGTEANDLAI
-476 RIARVVSKHEGVIVS
+476 RIARILSAHEGVIVS

-498 SNVVGTASTS
+498 SNVVGAASTC

-518 LATVPPPNGYRG
+518 LATVAPPNGYRG
-530 EYRYGTPDIGRK
+530 EYRYGEPDFGRK
-542 YAAHIDLAIAR
+542 YAAKIDDAIAALR
-553 LQERKQ
+553 QRGQ
-559 GAAAWVCDIIF
+559 GAAAWLCDIIF
-570 DSNGAI
+570 DSNGTI
-576 LPPPGYLEYTAGAI
+576 LPPPGYLEYTARAI

-598 ADEVQSGFYRTGEEM
+598 ADEVQSGFYRTGDEM
-613 WAFAYSDVV
+613 WAFNYADVV
-622 PDIVALGKPIGDGH
+622 PDIVTLGKPIGDGH

-647 AAKFAAKF
+647 AARFAAKF

-682 IRQNVIAAGKVL
+682 LQQNVIAAGKVL
-694 EPGLAKLAA
+694 ERGLAALAA
-703 KHPLVADVRGK
+703 KYPLLADVRGK

-719 LEIVRDQET
+719 LEIVRDHAT
-728 RAPAVAEAD
+728 RAPAIEEAD

-752 TGAFDNVIKIRPP
+752 TGAFNNVVKIRPP
-765 LVFTPDNARMLL
+765 LVFTPEHAAMLL
-777 EGLDRALARV
+777 DGLDRAFARV
-787 R
+787 

>member
-10 SAVDLNFNPPRLPLG
+10 SAVDLNFNPARFPLERLM
-25 QLRDFAREHWG
+25 DFAGGHWG
-36 LDGEFTALEGERDQ
+36 LQGEFTPLDGERDQ
-50 NHRLTTAD
+50 NHRVTIAD
-58 GASYVLKVSAAGE
+58 GTSHVLKVSAAGE

-76 EFQVAALRHL
+76 DFQIAALRHL
-86 ERHAPDLPVPRIIAS
+86 ERHARDLPVPRILAS
-101 KAGQDLEWI
+101 KAGNDREWI
-110 VAADGV
+110 TAADGT
-116 RHMVRLLSWLPG
+116 RHMVRLLTWLSG
-128 TPISQGEPL
+128 TPLSHGGPL
-137 TVSALRNVAAFQAR
+137 TRGALRNAAAFQAR
-151 LARGLRGLFH
+151 LARGLQGFFH

-172 QRALLLEP
+172 QRALLLQP
-180 GVQAWVAD
+180 GVQAWIAD
-188 DARALCAEFNVR
+188 DARALCADFNAR
-200 LQREVLPR
+200 MQRELLPR
-208 LPALR
+208 LPVLR
-213 AQVVHSDGHADNLLR
+213 AQVVHGDGHADNLLR
-228 AVSGADEIVGV
+228 SHADSDEIVGV

-248 PLVQDLAVTLASFA
+248 PLVQDLAVILASFA
-262 RHGEMSLENAAAQ
+262 RHGEMSLDNAAAQ
-275 VEAWNAV
+275 VESWNAV
-282 LPLMDD
+282 LPLTDD

-298 LRLATALYLYD
+298 LRLATALCLYD
-309 FRIHA
+309 FRLQA
-314 TEKPAAWLT
+314 TEKPPAWLT
-323 EERPDIVRALSRFLA
+323 TDRPDIVRALSNFLA
-338 LDRAEVHERYRAAC
+338 FDRAEVQERYRAAC

-359 KDIDIAG
+359 AHVDVAG
-366 LQERRSRALGPSY
+366 LRERRGRSLGPSY

-392 EGTWLFD
+392 EGTWLYD

-425 LSRQAA
+425 LARQAA
-431 TLNTHTRYLHDNV
+431 TLNTHTRYLDDHV

-455 PEPLRVCY
+455 PDPLRVCY
-463 FVCTGTEAIDLAI
+463 FVCTGTEANDLAI
-476 RIARVVSKHEGVIVS
+476 RIARVVSGHEGVIVC

-498 SNVVGTASTS
+498 SNVVGAASTC

-513 EQPAW
+513 EQPIW

-530 EYRYGTPDIGRK
+530 EYRYGTPDIGVK
-542 YAAHIDLAIAR
+542 YAAHIDAAIAT
-553 LQERKQ
+553 LQQRGQ
-559 GAAAWVCDIIF
+559 GASAWLCDVIF
-570 DSNGAI
+570 DSNGTI
-576 LPPPGYLEYTAGAI
+576 LPPRGYLEYTARAI

-613 WAFAYSDVV
+613 WGFGYSDVV
-622 PDIVALGKPIGDGH
+622 PDIVTLGKPAGDGH

-647 AAKFAAKF
+647 AAKFAEKF

-682 IRQNVIAAGKVL
+682 IQQNVIASGRVL
-694 EPGLAKLAA
+694 ESGLATLAA

-719 LEIVRDQET
+719 LEIVRDHAM

-737 RIMNLLRE
+737 RIMNLMRE

-765 LVFTPDNARMLL
+765 LVFAPDHARMLL

-787 R
+787 

>member
-10 SAVDLNFNPPRLPLG
+10 SAVDLNFNPARFPLER
-25 QLRDFAREHWG
+25 LRDFAREHW
-36 LDGEFTALEGERDQ
+36 DMEGEFTPLDGERDQ
-50 NHRLTTAD
+50 NHRVTAAD
-58 GASYVLKVSAAGE
+58 GTSHVLKVSTAGE

-76 EFQVAALRHL
+76 DFQVAALRHL
-86 ERHAPDLPVPRIIAS
+86 ERHASALPVPRIIAS
-101 KAGQDLEWI
+101 RTGNDREWI
-110 VAADGV
+110 TAEDGT
-116 RHMVRLLSWLPG
+116 RHMVRLLSWLAG
-128 TPISQGEPL
+128 MPISQGKPL
-137 TVSALRNVAAFQAR
+137 SVGALRNAAAFQAR
-151 LARGLRGLFH
+151 LAQGLRGFFH

-172 QRALLLEP
+172 QRALLLQP

-188 DARALCAEFNVR
+188 DAKALYADLNAR
-200 LQREVLPR
+200 LQRELLPR

-213 AQVVHSDGHADNLLR
+213 AQVVHGDGHADNLLR
-228 AVSGADEIVGV
+228 AGSDTEEIVGV

-262 RHGEMSLENAAAQ
+262 RHGEMSLDNAAAQ

-282 LPLMDD
+282 LPLADD

-298 LRLATALYLYD
+298 LRLATALCLYD
-309 FRIHA
+309 FRIRA
-314 TEKPAAWLT
+314 TEKPAGWLT
-323 EERPDIVRALSRFLA
+323 EERPDIVGALSKFLA
-338 LDRAEVHERYRAAC
+338 LDPAEVHERYRAAC
-352 GRVGRAP
+352 GRVGQAP
-359 KDIDIAG
+359 AQVDLAG
-366 LQERRSRALGPSY
+366 LRERRGRTLGPSY
-379 RLFYDRPVHLVRG
+379 RLFYNRPVHLVRG
-392 EGTWLFD
+392 EGAWLYD
-399 AEGRRYLDC
+399 ADGRRYLDC

-463 FVCTGTEAIDLAI
+463 FVCTGTEANDLAI
-476 RIARVVSKHEGVIVS
+476 RIARVVSGQEGVIVS

-498 SNVVGTASTS
+498 SNVVGAASTC

-513 EQPAW
+513 EQPEW

-530 EYRYGTPDIGRK
+530 EYRYGTPDIGLK
-542 YAAHIDLAIAR
+542 YAAHIDTAIAK
-553 LQERKQ
+553 LQQRGQ
-559 GAAAWVCDIIF
+559 GAAAWLCDVIF
-570 DSNGAI
+570 DSNGTI
-576 LPPPGYLEYTAGAI
+576 LPPEGYLEYTAQAI
-590 RAAGGLFI
+590 RNAGGLFI

-613 WAFAYSDVV
+613 WGFGYADVV
-622 PDIVALGKPIGDGH
+622 PDIVTLGKPIGNGH

-647 AAKFAAKF
+647 ATKFAEKF

-682 IRQNVIAAGKVL
+682 VQQNVIVAGRVL
-694 EPGLAKLAA
+694 EHGLAKLAE
-703 KHPLVADVRGK
+703 KHALIADVRGK

-719 LEIVRDQET
+719 LEIVRDHAT

-745 DGFLLGR
+745 DSFLLGR

-765 LVFTPDNARMLL
+765 LVFTPHNARMLL
-777 EGLDRALARV
+777 EGLDRALQDC
-787 R
+787 

>member
-1 MNVALQRPL
+1 MNVALKRPL
-10 SAVDLNFNPPRLPLG
+10 SAADLNFNPARFPLERLVEC
-25 QLRDFAREHWG
+25 ARECWG
-36 LDGEFTALEGERDQ
+36 LAGEFVPLDGERDQ
-50 NHRLTTAD
+50 NHRVTTAD
-58 GASYVLKVSAAGE
+58 GKSFVLKVSAAGE

-76 EFQVAALRHL
+76 DFQVAALRHL
-86 ERHAPDLPVPRIIAS
+86 ERHAPELPVPRVIAS
-101 KAGQDLEWI
+101 QSGNDREWI
-110 VAADGV
+110 AAADGT

-128 TPISQGEPL
+128 TPLSKGKPL
-137 TVSALRNVAAFQAR
+137 TTGTLRSVADFQAR

-161 PHARHF
+161 PHAQHF
-167 VAWDI
+167 VAWDL
-172 QRALLLEP
+172 QRGLLLEP
-180 GVQAWVAD
+180 GIQAWIAQD
-188 DARALCAEFNVR
+188 AKALLAGFLARAGR
-200 LQREVLPR
+200 DVLPS

-228 AVSGADEIVGV
+228 AGPDGDEIVGV

-262 RHGEMSLENAAAQ
+262 RHGAMSLENAVAQ

-298 LRLATALYLYD
+298 LRLATALALYD

-314 TEKPAAWLT
+314 TETPPAWLT
-323 EERPDIVRALSRFLA
+323 QERPDLVRALTRFLA
-338 LDRAEVHERYRAAC
+338 FDRDEVHERYRAAC

-359 KDIDIAG
+359 AG
-366 LQERRSRALGPSY
+366 VDVERLRERRARALGPSY

-392 EGTWLFD
+392 EGAWLFD

-449 RLTATM
+449 RLSATF
-455 PEPLRVCY
+455 PGDLRVCY
-463 FVCTGTEAIDLAI
+463 FVCTGTEANDLAI
-476 RIARVVSKHEGVIVS
+476 RIARVVSGHEGVIVS

-498 SNVVGTASTS
+498 SNVVGAASTC

-518 LATVPPPNGYRG
+518 IATVPPPNGYRG
-530 EYRYGTPDIGRK
+530 EYRYGTPDLGPK
-542 YAAHIDLAIAR
+542 YAAHIDKAIAK
-553 LQERKQ
+553 LQQRKQ
-559 GAAAWVCDIIF
+559 GAAAWLCDIIF
-570 DSNGAI
+570 DSNGTI
-576 LPPPGYLEYTAGAI
+576 LPPPGYLEYTVRAI

-598 ADEVQSGFYRTGEEM
+598 ADEVQSGFFRTGDEM
-613 WAFAYSDVV
+613 WAFRYSDVI

-647 AAKFAAKF
+647 AAKFAEKF

-682 IRQNVIAAGKVL
+682 IQQNVIAAGKVL
-694 EPGLAKLAA
+694 GTGLAKLAG
-703 KHPLVADVRGK
+703 KYPLVADVRGK

-719 LEIVRDQET
+719 LEIVRDHAT
-728 RAPAVAEAD
+728 RAPAIAEAD
-737 RIMNLLRE
+737 RMMNLLRD

-752 TGAFDNVIKIRPP
+752 TGAFNNVVKIRPP
-765 LVFTPDNARMLL
+765 LVFTPGHAGTLL

-787 R
+787 

>member
-1 MNVALQRPL
+1 MNVPKQKRLL
-10 SAVDLNFNPPRLPLG
+10 SAVDLNFNPARFPLE
-25 QLRDFAREHWG
+25 QLVEFARAHWD
-36 LDGEFTALEGERDQ
+36 LTGEFTPLEGERDQ
-50 NHRLTTAD
+50 NHRVTARD
-58 GASYVLKVSAAGE
+58 GRSYVLKVSAAGE

-76 EFQVAALRHL
+76 DFQVAALRHL
-86 ERHAPDLPVPRIIAS
+86 ERHAPELPVPRIVAS
-101 KAGQDLEWI
+101 STGNDREWI
-110 VAADGV
+110 AAANGT
-116 RHMVRLLSWLPG
+116 RHMVRLLSWIPG
-128 TPISQGEPL
+128 EPISQGKPL
-137 TVSALRNVAAFQAR
+137 TVNALRSVAGFQAR

-172 QRALLLEP
+172 QRGMLLDP

-188 DARALCAEFNVR
+188 DAKALCADFHAR
-200 LQREVLPR
+200 LESEVLPR

-228 AVSGADEIVGV
+228 AGPDTDEVVGV

-262 RHGEMSLENAAAQ
+262 RHGEMSLDNAVAQ

-282 LPLMDD
+282 LPLQDE

-298 LRLATALYLYD
+298 LRLATALALYD

-314 TEKPAAWLT
+314 TEEPAAWLT
-323 EERPDIVRALSRFLA
+323 EERPDIVRALGKFLA
-338 LDRAEVHERYRAAC
+338 LEREEVHERYRAAC

-359 KDIDIAG
+359 AGVDIER
-366 LQERRSRALGPSY
+366 LRERRSRALGPSY

-392 EGTWLFD
+392 EGTWLYD
-399 AEGRRYLDC
+399 ADGRRYLDC

-416 HCHPHVVAA
+416 HCHPHVVGA
-425 LSRQAA
+425 LARQAA

-449 RLTATM
+449 RLTGTM
-455 PEPLRVCY
+455 PGDLRVCY
-463 FVCTGTEAIDLAI
+463 FVCTGTEANDLAI
-476 RIARVVSKHEGVIVS
+476 RIARVVSGHEGVIVS

-498 SNVVGTASTS
+498 SNVVGAASTC

-513 EQPAW
+513 EQPEW

-530 EYRYGTPDIGRK
+530 EYRYGTPDLGPK
-542 YAAHIDLAIAR
+542 YAAHIDTAIAK
-553 LQERKQ
+553 LQQRKQ
-559 GAAAWVCDIIF
+559 GAAAWLCDIIF
-570 DSNGAI
+570 DSNGTI
-576 LPPPGYLEYTAGAI
+576 LSPPGYLEYTVKAI

-598 ADEVQSGFYRTGEEM
+598 ADEVQSGFYRTGDEM
-613 WAFAYSDVV
+613 WAFKYSGTV

-682 IRQNVIAAGKVL
+682 VQQNVIAAGKVL
-694 EPGLAKLAA
+694 ESGLATLAG
-703 KHPLVADVRGK
+703 KYPLVADVRGK

-719 LEIVRDQET
+719 LEIVRDHAT

-752 TGAFDNVIKIRPP
+752 TGAFDNVIKVRPP
-765 LVFTPDNARMLL
+765 LVFTPDHARMLL
-777 EGLDRALARV
+777 EGLARALERV
-787 R
+787 

>member
-1 MNVALQRPL
+1 MNVALHRPL
-10 SAVDLNFNPPRLPLG
+10 SAADLNFNPPRFPLAR
-25 QLRDFAREHWG
+25 LAACAREHW
-36 LDGEFTALEGERDQ
+36 DIAGEFSPLEGERDQ
-50 NHRLTTAD
+50 NHRVTSAA
-58 GASYVLKVSAAGE
+58 GASFVLKVSAAGE
-71 SEGAV
+71 GEGAV
-76 EFQVAALRHL
+76 DFQIAALRHL
-86 ERHAPDLPVPRIIAS
+86 ERCAPDLPVPRIIAS
-101 KAGQDLEWI
+101 RTGNDREWLA
-110 VAADGV
+110 AADGT

-128 TPISQGEPL
+128 MPASQGAPL
-137 TVSALRNVAAFQAR
+137 TVGTLRNLAAFQAR
-151 LARGLRGLFH
+151 LARGLQGFFH

-172 QRALLLEP
+172 QRALLLES

-188 DARALCAEFNVR
+188 DAKALLAGFSARVAR
-200 LQREVLPR
+200 DILPR
-208 LPALR
+208 LPGLR
-213 AQVVHSDGHADNLLR
+213 AQVVHSDGHDGNLLR
-228 AVSGADEIVGV
+228 AGPASDEIVGV

-262 RHGEMSLENAAAQ
+262 RHGDMSLDNAVAQ

-282 LPLMDD
+282 LPLQDE

-298 LRLATALYLYD
+298 FRLATALALYD

-314 TEKPAAWLT
+314 TDKPAAWLVR
-323 EERPDIVRALSRFLA
+323 ERPEIVMALSKFLS
-338 LDRAEVHERYRAAC
+338 LDRDAVHERYRTAC

-359 KDIDIAG
+359 ASVDFG
-366 LQERRSRALGPSY
+366 ELRERRARALGPSY

-392 EGTWLFD
+392 EGAWLWD

-431 TLNTHTRYLHDNV
+431 TLNTHTRYLHDNI

-449 RLTATM
+449 RLAATM
-455 PEPLRVCY
+455 PGDLRVCY
-463 FVCTGTEAIDLAI
+463 FVCTGTEANDLAI
-476 RIARVVSKHEGVIVS
+476 RIARVVSGHEGVIVS

-498 SNVVGTASTS
+498 SNVVGAASTS

-518 LATVPPPNGYRG
+518 LATVPPPDGFRG
-530 EYRYGTPDIGRK
+530 EFRYGTPDIGRRYGAK
-542 YAAHIDLAIAR
+542 IDGAIAALAGR
-553 LQERKQ
+553 GQ
-559 GAAAWVCDIIF
+559 GAAAWLCDVIF
-570 DSNGAI
+570 DSNGTI
-576 LPPPGYLEYTAGAI
+576 LPPPGYLDYTARAI
-590 RAAGGLFI
+590 RAAGGLYI
-598 ADEVQSGFYRTGEEM
+598 ADEVQSGFYRTGDEM
-613 WAFAYSDVV
+613 WGFRYAEAV
-622 PDIVALGKPIGDGH
+622 PDIVTLGKPIGDGH

-647 AAKFAAKF
+647 AAKFAQKF

-682 IRQNVIAAGKVL
+682 IQQNVIAAGQVL
-694 EPGLAKLAA
+694 SAGLAELAA
-703 KHPLVADVRGK
+703 RHPLVADVRGK

-719 LEIVRDQET
+719 LEIVRDLAT
-728 RAPAVAEAD
+728 RAPAVAETD

-752 TGAFDNVIKIRPP
+752 TGAFNNVLKIRPP
-765 LVFTPDNARMLL
+765 LVFTPEYARVLL
-777 EGLDRALARV
+777 DGLDRALARA
-787 R
+787 

>member
-1 MNVALQRPL
+1 MSIAARRPL
-10 SAVDLNFNPPRLPLG
+10 SAADLNFNPARFPLERLV
-25 QLRDFAREHWG
+25 DFAREHWG
-36 LDGEFTALEGERDQ
+36 IEGELTPLDGERDQ
-50 NHRLTTAD
+50 NHRVKTED

-76 EFQVAALRHL
+76 DFQVAALRHL
-86 ERHAPDLPVPRIIAS
+86 ERHAPDLPIPRIIAS
-101 KAGQDLEWI
+101 RAGKDLEWI
-110 VAADGV
+110 VAADGT
-116 RHMVRLLSWLPG
+116 RHMVRLLSWIPG
-128 TPISQGEPL
+128 TLLSRGAPL
-137 TVSALRNVAAFQAR
+137 TLTALRNAAAFQAR
-151 LARGLRGLFH
+151 LAHGLRGLFH

-172 QRALLLEP
+172 QRALLLDP

-188 DARALCAEFNVR
+188 DAKALCADFNAR

-208 LPALR
+208 LAALR
-213 AQVVHSDGHADNLLR
+213 AQVVHGDGHAENLLR
-228 AVSGADEIVGV
+228 AGPDSDEIVGV

-262 RHGEMSLENAAAQ
+262 RHGEMSLDNAVAQ
-275 VEAWNAV
+275 VEAWNSV
-282 LPLMDD
+282 LRLMDD
-288 ELEVLHDLTL
+288 ELEILHDLVL
-298 LRLATALYLYD
+298 LRLATALSLYD
-309 FRIHA
+309 FRIR
-314 TEKPAAWLT
+314 TVEQPPAWLT
-323 EERPDIVRALSRFLA
+323 EERPDIVRALSKFLA

-352 GRVGRAP
+352 GRVGCAP
-359 KDIDIAG
+359 AHVDIAR
-366 LQERRSRALGPSY
+366 LRERRARTLGPSY

-392 EGTWLFD
+392 EGTWVYD
-399 AEGRRYLDC
+399 ADGRRYLDC

-455 PEPLRVCY
+455 PADLRVCY
-463 FVCTGTEAIDLAI
+463 LVCTGTEANDLAI
-476 RIARVVSKHEGVIVS
+476 RIARVVSGHEGVIVS

-498 SNVVGTASTS
+498 STVVGAASTC

-518 LATVPPPNGYRG
+518 LATVPPPDGYRG
-530 EYRYGTPDIGRK
+530 EYRYGTPDIGTK
-542 YAAHIDLAIAR
+542 YAAHIDGSIAR
-553 LQERKQ
+553 LRERGM
-559 GAAAWVCDIIF
+559 GAAAWLCDIIF
-570 DSNGAI
+570 DSNGTI
-576 LPPPGYLEYTAGAI
+576 LPPAGYLEYTARAI

-598 ADEVQSGFYRTGEEM
+598 ADEVQSGFYRTGDEM
-613 WAFAYSDVV
+613 WGFQYADVV
-622 PDIVALGKPIGDGH
+622 PDIVTLGKPIGDGH

-647 AAKFAAKF
+647 AAKFAEKF

-682 IRQNVIAAGKVL
+682 IQQNVIAAGKVL
-694 EPGLAKLAA
+694 EAGLARLATRY
-703 KHPLVADVRGK
+703 PLVADVRGK

-719 LEIVRDQET
+719 LEIVRDHET
-728 RAPAVAEAD
+728 RAPAVEDAE

-752 TGAFDNVIKIRPP
+752 TGAFNNAVKIRPP

-777 EGLDRALARV
+777 DGLNRALAHV
-787 R
+787 

>member
-1 MNVALQRPL
+1 MDVALKRPL
-10 SAVDLNFNPPRLPLG
+10 SAADLNFNPARFPLEP
-25 QLRDFAREHWG
+25 LVASAREHWG
-36 LDGEFTALEGERDQ
+36 LAGEFTPLEGERDQ
-50 NHRLTTAD
+50 NHRVTTAD
-58 GASYVLKVSAAGE
+58 GKSYVLKVSAAGE

-76 EFQVAALRHL
+76 DFQIAALRHL
-86 ERHAPDLPVPRIIAS
+86 ERSAPDLPVPRVVAS
-101 KAGQDLEWI
+101 KRGNDREWI
-110 VAADGV
+110 AAADGT
-116 RHMVRLLSWLPG
+116 RHMLRLLSWLPG
-128 TPISQGEPL
+128 APVSQGGPL
-137 TVSALRNVAAFQAR
+137 TAGVLRGIAAFQAR
-151 LARGLRGLFH
+151 LAHGLRGFFH
-161 PHARHF
+161 PDARHF

-172 QRALLLEP
+172 QRALLLDP

-188 DARALCAEFNVR
+188 DAKALLADFNARVAR
-200 LQREVLPR
+200 DVLPR

-213 AQVVHSDGHADNLLR
+213 AQVVHGDGHADNLLR
-228 AVSGADEIVGV
+228 AGPDSADIVGV

-262 RHGEMSLENAAAQ
+262 RHGEMSLDNAVAQ

-298 LRLATALYLYD
+298 LRLATALALYD

-323 EERPDIVRALSRFLA
+323 QERPDIVRALSRFLA

-359 KDIDIAG
+359 SGVDIAS
-366 LQERRSRALGPSY
+366 LRERRARALGPSY
-379 RLFYDRPVHLVRG
+379 RLFYDRPVQLVRG
-392 EGTWLFD
+392 EGAWLWD

-425 LSRQAA
+425 LTRQAA

-449 RLTATM
+449 RLAGKF
-455 PEPLRVCY
+455 PAGLSVCY
-463 FVCTGTEAIDLAI
+463 FVCTGTEANDLAI
-476 RIARVVSKHEGVIVS
+476 RIARVVSGHEGVVVS

-498 SNVVGTASTS
+498 SNVVGAASTC

-518 LATVPPPNGYRG
+518 LATVPPPDGYRG
-530 EYRYGTPDIGRK
+530 EYRYGTPDLGTK
-542 YAAHIDLAIAR
+542 YAAKIDGAIAG
-553 LQERKQ
+553 LQGRGQ
-559 GAAAWVCDIIF
+559 GAAAWLCDVIF
-570 DSNGAI
+570 DSNGTI
-576 LPPPGYLEYTAGAI
+576 LPPPGYLDYTARAI
-590 RAAGGLFI
+590 RAAGGLYI
-598 ADEVQSGFYRTGEEM
+598 ADEVQSGFYRTGDEM
-613 WAFAYSDVV
+613 WGFRYADAV
-622 PDIVALGKPIGDGH
+622 PDIVTLGKPIGDGH
-636 PIGAVITTPAI
+636 PIGAVVTTPAI
-647 AAKFAAKF
+647 ARKFAEKF

-682 IRQNVIAAGKVL
+682 VQQNVIAAGRVF
-694 EPGLAKLAA
+694 EAGLAKLAA
-703 KHPLVADVRGK
+703 RFPLVADVRGK

-719 LEIVRDQET
+719 LEIVRDHAT

-737 RIMNLLRE
+737 RVMNLLRE

-752 TGAFDNVIKIRPP
+752 TGAFDNVLKIRPP
-765 LVFTPDNARMLL
+765 LVFTPEQARMLL

-787 R
+787 

>member
-1 MNVALQRPL
+1 MN
-10 SAVDLNFNPPRLPLG
+10 
-25 QLRDFAREHWG
+25 
-36 LDGEFTALEGERDQ
+36 
-50 NHRLTTAD
+50 TAD

-76 EFQVAALRHL
+76 DFQVAALRHL

-101 KAGQDLEWI
+101 RAGTDLEWI
-110 VAADGV
+110 AAADGA

-128 TPISQGEPL
+128 TPLSRGEPL
-137 TVSALRNVAAFQAR
+137 RLTALRNAAAFQAR
-151 LARGLRGLFH
+151 LAHGLRGLFH
-161 PHARHF
+161 PHGRHF

-172 QRALLLEP
+172 QRALLLTP

-188 DARALCAEFNVR
+188 DAKALCADFNAR

-228 AVSGADEIVGV
+228 AGPDSDEIVGV

-262 RHGEMSLENAAAQ
+262 RHGEMSLDNAVAQ

-282 LPLMDD
+282 LPLTDD
-288 ELEVLHDLTL
+288 ELEILHDLTL
-298 LRLATALYLYD
+298 LRLATALCLYD

-314 TEKPAAWLT
+314 LEQPPAWLT

-359 KDIDIAG
+359 AHIDVAR
-366 LQERRSRALGPSY
+366 LRERRDRALGPSY

-392 EGTWLFD
+392 EGTWVYD
-399 AEGRRYLDC
+399 ADGRRYLDC

-425 LSRQAA
+425 LARQAA

-455 PEPLRVCY
+455 PEDLRVCY
-463 FVCTGTEAIDLAI
+463 LVCTGTEANDLAI
-476 RIARVVSKHEGVIVS
+476 RIARVVSGHEGVIVS

-498 SNVVGTASTS
+498 SNVVGAASTC

-518 LATVPPPNGYRG
+518 IATVPPPDGYRG
-530 EYRYGTPDIGRK
+530 EYRYGTSGLGTK
-542 YAAHIDLAIAR
+542 YAAHIDTAIAR
-553 LQERKQ
+553 LQQRDQ
-559 GAAAWVCDIIF
+559 GAAVWLCDIIF
-570 DSNGAI
+570 DSNGTDPAARG
-576 LPPPGYLEYTAGAI
+576 LSRVHRARDPERRRALHRRRGAI
-590 RAAGGLFI
+590 RLLPHRRRDVGVPLLGCRARHRHARQADRRRPPARRGHHHPRDRGEVRGEVLVLQHLRRQPGVGRGRHGGARRAGARGRAA
-598 ADEVQSGFYRTGEEM
+598 
-613 WAFAYSDVV
+613 
-622 PDIVALGKPIGDGH
+622 
-636 PIGAVITTPAI
+636 
-647 AAKFAAKF
+647 
-655 SYFNTFGGNPVSAAV
+655 
-670 GMAVLDV
+670 
-677 LEREG
+677 
-682 IRQNVIAAGKVL
+682 NVIAAGKVL
-694 EPGLAKLAA
+694 ASGLARLAA

-719 LEIVRDQET
+719 LEIVRDHAT
-728 RAPAVAEAD
+728 RAPAVPEAD

-745 DGFLLGR
+745 DGILVAR
-752 TGAFDNVIKIRPP
+752 TGAFNNVLKIRPP
-765 LVFTPDNARMLL
+765 LVFTPDNAGLLL

-787 R
+787 